1 MTDSS
6 LASLQDRRVLVA
18 EDEYMIAEEIVEALV
33 DAGAVVLGPVST
45 VGEALDLLVAENE
58 IHGALLDVNLV
69 GRTIW
74 PVVDVL
80 LARGV
85 PMVLATGYEASA
97 IPPVYIH
104 LPRCEKPV
112 GIRDLTRAIARQIAK
127 LK

>member
-97 IPPVYIH
+97 IPSVYIH